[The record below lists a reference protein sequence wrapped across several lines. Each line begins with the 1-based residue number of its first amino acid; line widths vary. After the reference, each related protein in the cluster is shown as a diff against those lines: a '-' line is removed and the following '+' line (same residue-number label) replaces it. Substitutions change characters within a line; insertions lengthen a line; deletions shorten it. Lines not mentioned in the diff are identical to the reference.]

1 MGGGGGGDGGAT
13 YFPSK
18 PSKVH
23 DLIRQTHERTEQERS
38 DADINAYLERLLAR
52 LRERNPEKT
61 REYLDEITGVIH
73 DYQEVDRL
81 LFGGSV
87 AKHTYVDGLSD
98 VDALIVLNRDDLQG
112 KSPQEVLKVFFD
124 SLQGELTRDKVKE
137 LRQGR
142 LAVTVEYED
151 GTEIQLLP
159 AIKRGRETFI
169 ADSNGTD
176 WKSINPKVF
185 QRELSKANEKLNHAL
200 VPTIKIMKSTLS
212 ELPDELRP
220 SGYHVEALCLDLTK
234 GYRGP
239 KTPKSLL
246 QHVMLGAA
254 TRVLKPIKDA
264 TNQSRNVDDY
274 LGKPNSEK
282 RIRLSRELA
291 GVARRINA
299 ATTADRWNEIIQ
311 G

>member
-1 MGGGGGGDGGAT
+1 MGGGGGGSGAT

-18 PSKVH
+18 PSKLQH
-23 DLIRQTHERTEQERS
+23 LIRETHERTEQQRS
-38 DADINAYLERLLAR
+38 EADINLYLQQLLAKLTDR
-52 LRERNPEKT
+52 DPEKT
-61 REYLDEITGVIH
+61 KTYLDEIVSVLH

-98 VDALIVLNRDDLQG
+98 VDALVVLNRDDLQG
-112 KSPQEVLKVFFD
+112 KSPQEVLNIFFD
-124 SLQGELTRDKVKE
+124 SLQGELTRDKVKD
-137 LRQGR
+137 LKQGR
-142 LAVTVEYED
+142 LGVTVDYED

-159 AIKRGRETFI
+159 AIKRGKEILI
-169 ADSNGTD
+169 ADSNGAD

-185 QRELSKANEKLNHAL
+185 QRELSKANERLNRAL

-212 ELPDELRP
+212 GLPDEVRP
-220 SGYHVEALCLDLTK
+220 SGYHIEALCLDLTK
-234 GYRGP
+234 GYKGP

-254 TRVLKPIKDA
+254 SRVLKPITDV
-264 TNQSRNVDDY
+264 TNQSRYVDEY
-274 LGKPNSEK
+274 LGKPNSEQ
-282 RIRLSRELA
+282 RVRLSRELA
-291 GVARRINA
+291 GISRRINA

>member
-1 MGGGGGGDGGAT
+1 MGGGSSSGAT

-18 PSKVH
+18 PSKLQ
-23 DLIRQTHERTEQERS
+23 DLIKETHERTEQQRS
-38 DADINAYLERLLAR
+38 EADVNFFLQQLLSKLTDR
-52 LRERNPEKT
+52 DSEKT
-61 REYLDEITGVIH
+61 QKYLDEIVSVLH

-98 VDALIVLNRDDLQG
+98 VDALVVLNREDLQG
-112 KSPQEVLKVFFD
+112 KSPQEVLNIFFD
-124 SLQGELTRDKVKE
+124 SLQAELTRDKVKE
-137 LRQGR
+137 LRRGR

-159 AIKRGRETFI
+159 AIKRGKEIFI

-176 WKSINPKVF
+176 WKTINPKVF
-185 QRELSKANEKLNHAL
+185 QRELSKANEKLNRAL
-200 VPTIKIMKSTLS
+200 VPTIKIMKSTLAA
-212 ELPDELRP
+212 LPDELRP
-220 SGYHVEALCLDLTK
+220 SGYHIEALCLDLTK
-234 GYRGP
+234 GYKGP

-254 TRVLKPIKDA
+254 TRVLKPIKDV
-264 TNQSRNVDDY
+264 TNQSRYVDEY
-274 LGKPNSEK
+274 LGRSNSEQ

-299 ATTADRWNEIIQ
+299 ATTADRWSAIIQ

>member
-1 MGGGGGGDGGAT
+1 MGGGGGGSGAT

-18 PSKVH
+18 PSKLH
-23 DLIRQTHERTEQERS
+23 DLIKETQERTEQQRS
-38 DADINAYLERLLAR
+38 EADINGYLEQLLAK
-52 LRERNPEKT
+52 LNDRNPEKT
-61 REYLDEITGVIH
+61 QEYLNEIVGVLH
-73 DYQEVDRL
+73 DYQQVDRL

-98 VDALIVLNRDDLQG
+98 VDALVVLNREDLQG

-124 SLQGELTRDKVKE
+124 SLQGELTHDKVKD
-137 LRQGR
+137 LRQGK
-142 LAVTVEYED
+142 LAVTVDYED

-159 AIKRGRETFI
+159 AIKRGKEVFI
-169 ADSNGTD
+169 ADSSGTE

-185 QRELSKANEKLNHAL
+185 QRELSKANERLNRTL
-200 VPTIKIMKSTLS
+200 VPTIKIMKSALS
-212 ELPDELRP
+212 GLPNDLRP
-220 SGYHVEALCLDLTK
+220 SGYHIEALCLDLTK
-234 GYRGP
+234 GYKGP
-239 KTPKSLL
+239 KTTKSLL

-254 TRVLKPIKDA
+254 SRVLKPIKDV
-264 TNQSRNVDDY
+264 TNQSRNVDHY
-274 LGKPNSEK
+274 LGKPNSEQ
-282 RIRLSRELA
+282 RVRLSRELA